1 MKSQETLFDTQADKI
16 KNASH
21 EYAAFFQ
28 KIAEVD
34 NPVEKIEKTLV
45 FMKECLKED
54 GSFNRQSFWKA
65 KLLCIEL
72 FKESIDKAKRYQL
85 WKEFI
90 ELIRQGR
97 VAEKLLSQ
105 NTQFLYEQILKAV
118 ELLEKESKQE
128 PKQSPKDLTEKCI
141 PYLKSELIGL
151 EKNQAFYEFYH
162 TLVLRYR
169 DLKNELVASQMHYRE
184 KKQLF
189 ERLDPI
195 AHVLFTSRK
204 EYITRI
210 SDSFEKVVVNFC
222 NAAFDG
228 TKTLAPI
235 YVLKEQ
241 VKLLQNLAK
250 ELGLNSTAFKAT
262 RLKLSELWGKLKDFE
277 KERKKESVEKRRYSK
292 QNLNIVEQKI
302 EELKKV
308 AQAKHY
314 DLEAIEREENTII
327 RYARTLEMER
337 EDRLSVKEK
346 LQELKRPFIE
356 IQSHQIEKQKLE
368 EQKQTH
374 ALQKVYFDLEQ
385 DAEKLIAQNGDL
397 SFDVLDT
404 RLREFN
410 QKMSKAHLDFSQKQT
425 LDKKLSILK
434 AIYHEKKEK
443 AILEQI
449 KEGETP
455 ETLRALK
462 VHLEDK
468 RMLFKKEYENLKKE
482 LKNCGLDVEK
492 SVQIQE
498 SIQTTKESLEKVNAQ
513 LQETDLKLNAL
524 ME

>member
-1 MKSQETLFDTQADKI
+1 MKSQEALFDTQTDQI

-28 KIAEVD
+28 KITEAD

-72 FKESIDKAKRYQL
+72 FKETIDKLKRYAF

-90 ELIRQGR
+90 ELIHQGR

-105 NTQFLYEQILKAV
+105 NTQFLHEQILKAI

-128 PKQSPKDLTEKCI
+128 PKQISKDLVEKCI

-195 AHVLFTSRK
+195 ALSLFASRK

-210 SDSFEKVVVNFC
+210 SGTFEKVALNFC
-222 NAAFDG
+222 NVAFDG

-292 QNLNIVEQKI
+292 QNLNVVEQKI
-302 EELKKV
+302 EELKKI

-314 DLEAIEREENTII
+314 DLEALEREENNII
-327 RYARTLEMER
+327 RYARTLDMER
-337 EDRLSVKEK
+337 EDRVSFKEK

-368 EQKQTH
+368 EQKQTQS
-374 ALQKVYFDLEQ
+374 LQKVFLDLEK
-385 DAEKLIAQNGDL
+385 DAEELIVQNGDL
-397 SFDVLDT
+397 SFDALDM

-425 LDKKLSILK
+425 LDKKLITLK
-434 AIYHEKKEK
+434 AVYHEKKEK

-468 RMLFKKEYENLKKE
+468 RSSFKKDYENLKKE

-498 SIQTTKESLEKVNAQ
+498 TIQGTKESLEKVNAQ